1 MIYLTS
7 DIHGCYDKYI
17 ALLQK
22 INLQEGDILYI
33 LGDVVDR
40 GPQGMK
46 ILLDIARRENIILL
60 RGNHDQEATI
70 LLEQLIAKD
79 NDAMLKQLAP
89 LIQLWLS
96 DGGEAT
102 LKEFL
107 ALGDAE
113 QETVL
118 DVIRNSLISKEII
131 IDGQKYL
138 LAHTVPEIE
147 KLSDYEK
154 WTINDYL
161 MGEPDYEQVYFKD
174 KVIITGHTPTGF
186 IDSRHKGK
194 IWKGNHHIA
203 IDCGAVF
210 GNSLG
215 CICLDTLEEFYV

>member
-1 MIYLTS
+1 MVYLTS

-22 INLQEGDILYI
+22 LNLQEDDILYI

-46 ILLDIARRENIILL
+46 ILLDISQRENIILL
-60 RGNHDQEATI
+60 RGNHDQEAAI

-89 LIQLWLS
+89 LIRLWLS

-107 ALGDAE
+107 ALSDAE

-154 WTINDYL
+154 WTIDDYL

-203 IDCGAVF
+203 IDCGAIF